1 MMMIR
6 DDSDDDNDDEHLYT
20 FLLGCKVDKGCE
32 HTHTSFQRP
41 VGAFYIPSSHHDHF
55 MTLYAKALGRG
66 EDLYLTEKHRHLSP
80 LLIDLDFRFREV
92 LGVPSGNE
100 QDQVRRRYTLEHV
113 KSIVYVYGM
122 ALKGV
127 ISLPADG
134 HIDFYVMEK
143 TRPSRVSTD
152 VTLTKDGLH
161 IVCPGVVTRASVQY
175 LIRRRVLPLLAEALS
190 DLQCVNTIDDIVDE
204 AVVERNNWM
213 MYGSKKPGGEAY
225 KVTRVLRFAAA
236 TDEVGDA
243 PCESSN
249 PEQARLVN
257 VLSIRNKYDEVGI
270 NETAMAEVQAEQGRI
285 DERQRR
291 RDTERLRLLTTSTT
305 VTTDRMNTCV
315 NKDTVERLVDV
326 LSPERA
332 EAYDTWIRLGFCLRN
347 IDHRLLPKWVE
358 FSKTSSKYK
367 DGECERI
374 WNHMRPGGLGIGT
387 LNMWARK
394 DNPDAY
400 RQIVRSD
407 LMKLIKVS
415 LNGTHHDVAK
425 VVYHLY
431 KYDYVCASIRNK
443 CWYEF
448 RDHRWRQSDCA
459 YTLRMKMSTDIVR
472 EYDDVLHGPSLSSDE
487 DRKKVS
493 AIMLK
498 LKTTSFK
505 DNVMKECGEL
515 FYHEKFEEKL
525 DSNCHLIGFEN
536 GVYDLDAHEF
546 REGRPDDFVSYSTGI
561 NYVPYDAAHPAIE
574 QIMEFLRK
582 VLPKEAVRNYVLR
595 VLSSALNGNV
605 RDERFHVWTG
615 SGSNG
620 KSKTIE
626 LFEKAFG
633 EYCCKFPVTLLTQKR
648 AASNAAS
655 SEIARAKGKR
665 FGVLQEPSED
675 EKLNIGLM
683 KELTGGDR
691 IMTRKLYS
699 EPQEWKP
706 QWTLALLC
714 NHLPNVPSDDG
725 GTWRRIRVVEFNS
738 KFVEV
743 PNPDKA
749 NEFAMDTDISGK
761 FELWKEV
768 FMSMLIEQY
777 KTHAGKRMVDPEEV
791 TACTRE
797 YQKNNDH
804 MADFVDTCLVRS
816 QEEGACVSVADVFQ
830 ELKDWIREDNIPC
843 RAPKKKEVTS
853 YLDKNIGRACSC
865 GGRLAYKGYVIRD
878 RSSSAPYG
886 GGAGDD

>member
-1 MMMIR
+1 MIR
-6 DDSDDDNDDEHLYT
+6 DDSDEEEEHLYT
-20 FLLGCKVDKGCE
+20 FLLGCKVDRGCE

-41 VGAFYIPSSHHDHF
+41 MGTFYVPSSHTDQF
-55 MTLYAKALGRG
+55 MQLYIHALSRG
-66 EDLYLTEKHRHLSP
+66 EDLYLTERHRHLSP
-80 LLIDLDFRFREV
+80 LLIDLDFRFRDDAAE
-92 LGVPSGNE
+92 PH
-100 QDQVRRRYTLEHV
+100 DATMRRRYTLEHL
-113 KSIVYVYGM
+113 KSIVYVYGTV
-122 ALKGV
+122 LQSV
-127 ISLPADG
+127 ISVSD

-152 VTLTKDGLH
+152 ATLIKDGIH

-175 LIRRRVLPLLAEALS
+175 LVRRRAMPLLAEALS
-190 DLQCVNTIDDIVDE
+190 DLRCVNSIEDIVDE
-204 AVVERNNWM
+204 AVIERNNWL

-225 KVTRVLRFAAA
+225 KVTHALRFTAE
-236 TDEVGDA
+236 TDVKPFVLNKTDSE
-243 PCESSN
+243 
-249 PEQARLVN
+249 LVQL
-257 VLSIRNKYDEVGI
+257 LSIRNKYDEAVI
-270 NETAMAEVQAEQGRI
+270 IESAMADVSVEQSRM

-291 RDTERLRLLTTSTT
+291 RETVLLAAPTERS
-305 VTTDRMNTCV
+305 NTCP
-315 NKDTVERLVDV
+315 NKETVERLVDI
-326 LSPERA
+326 LSSDRA
-332 EAYDTWIRLGFCLRN
+332 DAYDLWIRLGFCLRN
-347 IDHRLLPKWVE
+347 IDHRLLSKWVE
-358 FSKTSSKYK
+358 FSKKSTKYK
-367 DGECERI
+367 EGECERI

-387 LNMWARK
+387 LNMWARL

-407 LMKLIKVS
+407 LLKLIKIS

-425 VVYHLY
+425 VVYHMY

-472 EYDDVLHGPSLSSDE
+472 EYNDVLHGESITSDE
-487 DRKKVS
+487 DRKKLS
-493 AIMLK
+493 NIMLK

-546 REGRPDDFVSYSTGI
+546 REGRPDDFMSYSTGI
-561 NYVPYDAAHPAIE
+561 NYCAYDAEHPAVQ
-574 QIMEFLRK
+574 QIMEFLSK
-582 VLPKEAVRNYVLR
+582 VLPNDAVRSYVLR
-595 VLSSALNGNV
+595 VLAGALNGNV

-648 AASNAAS
+648 AASNAAN

-699 EPQEWKP
+699 EPQEWQP

-738 KFVEV
+738 KFVET
-743 PNPDKA
+743 PNPDKP
-749 NEFAMDTDISGK
+749 NEFAMDTDISTK
-761 FELWKEV
+761 FEQWKEV

-777 KTHAGKRMVDPEEV
+777 KMYAGKRMVDPQEV

-804 MADFVDTCLVRS
+804 MADFVDTCLVRT
-816 QEEGACVSVADVFQ
+816 QDEGASVSVVDVFQ

-843 RAPKKKEVTS
+843 KVPKKKDLTS
-853 YLDKNIGRACSC
+853 YLDKNIGRACQC
-865 GGRLAYKGYVIRD
+865 GGRLAYKGYTIRD
-878 RSSSAPYG
+878 RG
-886 GGAGDD
+886 NTTLGHDDD